1 MSGTKYPLFNNFKT
15 LIITSFCISAICLMV
30 SCNNA
35 KENESWAET
44 AKELPEEIKLPISEY
59 ETSMINQGLV
69 NLKSLDS
76 TLIVDLKY
84 STEDNF
90 FGQDVYG
97 TFANAYMQKDP
108 ANALVLANK
117 NLKQTNPNLRLVIYD
132 AARPHRI
139 QQILWDKLDSI
150 PTKRRKDFVA
160 DPEEGSI
167 HNYGCA
173 VDLSVF
179 DLTQNQALDMG
190 TKYDYFGDLAY
201 PRLEEKLLS
210 EGELTLEQVE
220 NRKILRNAME
230 KAGYQPISSEWWH
243 FNFYSR
249 KTAKAKYEIVD

>member
-1 MSGTKYPLFNNFKT
+1 MSRLYSKLFKSFYT
-15 LIITSFCISAICLMV
+15 LITTSFCILEVGFLI
-30 SCNNA
+30 SCNGS
-35 KENESWAET
+35 KETESWADAITEI
-44 AKELPEEIKLPISEY
+44 PEKVESPISEY
-59 ETSMINQGLV
+59 ETSMINQGLI

-76 TLIVDLKY
+76 TLIIDLKY

-97 TFANAYMQKDP
+97 TFANAYLQKDP
-108 ANALVLANK
+108 ANALIIANE

-132 AARPHRI
+132 ATRPHRI
-139 QQILWDKLDSI
+139 QQILWEKLDSI
-150 PTKRRKDFVA
+150 PPKRRKDFVA

-173 VDLSVF
+173 IDLSVF
-179 DLTQNQALDMG
+179 DLAQNQALDMG
-190 TKYDYFGDLAY
+190 TKYDFFGDLAY

-210 EGELTLEQVE
+210 EGKLTKEQVE

-249 KTAKAKYEIVD
+249 KTAKAKFAIVD